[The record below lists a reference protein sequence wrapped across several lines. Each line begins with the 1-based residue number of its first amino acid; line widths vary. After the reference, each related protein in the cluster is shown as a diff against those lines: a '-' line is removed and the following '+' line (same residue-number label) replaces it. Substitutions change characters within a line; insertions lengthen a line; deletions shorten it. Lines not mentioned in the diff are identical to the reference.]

1 MHVGT
6 SSTSIGD
13 ILRGGGGGVAEGL
26 PLLEAL
32 DFALTVVVSAMI
44 VLAASSALALATSA
58 IMAFFDW
65 AVSERRFCLLELAGD
80 GLLSL
85 FVLRRRSLD
94 LSRFRSR
101 LRSLFAA
108 ACMASG

>member
-32 DFALTVVVSAMI
+32 DYALTVVVSAI